1 MHCWQLS
8 NWPNFTY
15 DRSTLDELIREV
27 TDTLR
32 PLLKTVVELPT
43 EDKHRYLL
51 EVMIEE
57 AKNTSSIEGE
67 FMSREDIYSSIINHR
82 RVGYPT
88 LNVKDKRA
96 VGVGRLTNMV
106 ASTFDLPL
114 TEATIKHW
122 HGVLLNGNTSLRSIG
137 DYRLGPDP
145 MRIVSGPQNNLTVHY
160 EAPPAEQVAAEMSV
174 FIEYLSKRQADDPLV
189 HALLLAGIIH
199 IHFESIHP
207 FEDGNGRIGRAI
219 IDHILSNA
227 LEMPVPFSVSQALQ
241 LRQQEYYQALGSA
254 RKDLDATEWMRFF
267 LEVLVKSIDLAKDYV
282 TFTLQKAAMLD
293 NIQNSISANQKKV
306 LLKLFDKGP
315 NGFDGGLS
323 AKNYM
328 SITRTSRA
336 TATRD
341 LAELVDLGVLNRTGA
356 GRSTRYELNLPNTPE
371 A

>member
-1 MHCWQLS
+1 MHCWKLS

-96 VGVGRLTNMV
+96 VGVGRLTNML

-189 HALLLAGIIH
+189 HALLLAGITH

-356 GRSTRYELNLPNTPE
+356 GRSTRYELNLSNTPRT
-371 A
+371 